1 MRERLSSEAESDV
14 ARDLL
19 VAARVSGRI
28 KPRQLI
34 GARKLLL
41 LLLNFVPLL
50 HLAAIVSA
58 CLLPLSVG
66 FRISAAI
73 VVLYLLPPFC
83 ARFLLPVPE
92 GRIRI
97 GSAAF
102 FKWWSLLQLQML
114 FNRFPAF
121 EELLRLVPGLYSG
134 WLRLWGARIGRLTY
148 WAPGT
153 LVLDRSF
160 LEIGDFVVF
169 GAGVRLNP
177 HVIANNSNGEA
188 ELLLATIRIGSATQI
203 GGYSLLTAGTVIA
216 EKESTRAFLI
226 SPPFSQW
233 KGGKR
238 VREEHE

>member
-1 MRERLSSEAESDV
+1 MRERLSTDAESQVGRDV
-14 ARDLL
+14 LAKPLDF
-19 VAARVSGRI
+19 GRI
-28 KPRQLI
+28 EPRQLI
-34 GARKLLL
+34 GASKLLL

-50 HLAAIVSA
+50 HVAAIVGA
-58 CLLPLSVG
+58 CLLPLSAG
-66 FRISAAI
+66 FRVGAAI
-73 VVLYLLPPFC
+73 VALYLLPPLC
-83 ARFLLPVPE
+83 GRLLLPVPE
-92 GRIRI
+92 GRIRV

-121 EELLRLVPGLYSG
+121 EEVLRLVPGLYSG

-153 LVLDRSF
+153 LILDRSF
-160 LEIGDFVVF
+160 LEIGDSVVF

-177 HVIANNSNGEA
+177 HVIANNSTGEA
-188 ELLLATIRIGSATQI
+188 ELLLAAIRIGSGAQV

-226 SPPFSQW
+226 SPPFSHW

-238 VREEHE
+238 AREEHE